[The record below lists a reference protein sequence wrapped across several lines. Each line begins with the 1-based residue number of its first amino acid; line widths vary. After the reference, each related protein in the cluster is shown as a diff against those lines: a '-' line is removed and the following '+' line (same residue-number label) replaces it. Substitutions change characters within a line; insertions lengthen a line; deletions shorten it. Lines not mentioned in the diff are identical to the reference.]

1 MFYLTMLPSL
11 QPYKGKKIL
20 KIRETFTIMTTKE
33 CTLQN
38 LCKIKFP
45 LPAEDL
51 LFNLPEDKVCFENAL
66 KSR

>member
-20 KIRETFTIMTTKE
+20 KIGGTFTIMTTKE

-38 LCKIKFP
+38 FCKIKFP

-51 LFNLPEDKVCFENAL
+51 LFNLP
-66 KSR
+66 